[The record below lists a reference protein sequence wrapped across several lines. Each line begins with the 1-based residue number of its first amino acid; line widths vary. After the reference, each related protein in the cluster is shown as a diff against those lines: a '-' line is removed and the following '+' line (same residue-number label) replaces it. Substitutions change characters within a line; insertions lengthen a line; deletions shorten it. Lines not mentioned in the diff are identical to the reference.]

1 MARPRK
7 TRQKNLEVRHGRSC
21 AAPAGRC
28 TCDPSYR
35 VVMRD
40 GEGNKLTRTFAS
52 EALAVDFRDR
62 AKVAIRD
69 GKLRAATSPLTV
81 REACEA
87 MLTRME
93 SGQQT
98 KRGGSAYKPS
108 TIRLY
113 RQVLE
118 DHVYEPLGAA
128 QLAKVKRADIQR
140 LHDELPASLDG
151 STARNVLAPLRVMF
165 REAIKSG
172 VIDASPIHDLDLRD
186 KRNVRPVVLEG
197 EQVQRLLDA
206 AKADDRA
213 LFGVI
218 LLAGLRLGEVLALR
232 WRNIDLARAEIHVDD
247 AYDPK
252 AHEFVGPKTR
262 KSIRSVP
269 IMGDLRDLLMAH
281 RAACPWADDPAGLV
295 FGSTAGTPR
304 VGSTAWRRLK
314 QACEDAGVPVVHHH
328 GGRHTAASVFIR
340 AGVALE
346 DTADFLGHSS
356 VVTTGDIYRHAL
368 DEAKTDFRRTMDGY
382 YARADSSARIAQIED
397 SEDE

>member
-1 MARPRK
+1 MRD
-7 TRQKNLEVRHGRSC
+7 N
-21 AAPAGRC
+21 AGNK
-28 TCDPSYR
+28 
-35 VVMRD
+35 VMR
-40 GEGNKLTRTFAS
+40 TFPT
-52 EALAVDFRDR
+52 ETLALDFRDR

-69 GKLRAATSPLTV
+69 GKMRATTSPLSV
-81 REACEA
+81 HEAGET
-87 MLTRME
+87 MLARME
-93 SGQQT
+93 NGQLT

-118 DHVYEPLGAA
+118 DHVYPPLGAA
-128 QLAKVKRADIQR
+128 QLAKVRRADIQR
-140 LHDELPASLDG
+140 LHDELPAGLDG

-165 REAIKSG
+165 REGIKSG
-172 VIDASPIHDLDLRD
+172 VIDTSPIHDLDLRD
-186 KRNVRPVVLEG
+186 KRNLRPAVLEG
-197 EQVQRLLDA
+197 EQVQRLLDT
-206 AKADDRA
+206 AKTDDRA

-269 IMGDLRDLLMAH
+269 IMGSLRDLLVAH
-281 RAACPWADDPAGLV
+281 RANCPWADDPAGLV

-304 VGSTAWRRLK
+304 VGSTSWRRLK
-314 QACEDAGVPVVHHH
+314 RACEDAGVPVVHHH

-368 DEAKTDFRRTMDGY
+368 DEAKADFRRTMDGY
-382 YARADSSARIAQIED
+382 YTSANSGARLAQLED
-397 SEDE
+397 GAEQ